1 MNKHYTSTVLGR
13 EISDLIDP
21 DHRRTDY
28 PGWPDVEEVQRIRTV
43 AARERGAVGR
53 AVAKTFTTGIRTGV
67 AGLIGRIRRAREN
80 RIAAAALSRL
90 NPRSLRD
97 IGVHADDIARLRSG
111 QVSVA
116 AFNAERAARSF
127 RGRHGGRVDNVITC
141 PPVPTAARP
150 AANQPRFANA
160 A

>member
-1 MNKHYTSTVLGR
+1 MKTYQTSSVLGR

-21 DHRRTDY
+21 DHRRADY
-28 PGWPDVEEVQRIRTV
+28 PGWPDVEEMQRLRLV

-53 AVAKTFTTGIRTGV
+53 AVARSFAAGIRTGV
-67 AGLIGRIRRAREN
+67 AGLIGRIRRSREN

-90 NPRSLRD
+90 NPRALSD
-97 IGVHADDIARLRSG
+97 IGIHADDIARLRSG
-111 QVSVA
+111 QISVA
-116 AFNAERAARSF
+116 EFNAERAARGF
-127 RGRHGGRVDNVITC
+127 RGRHGGQVDRVITC
-141 PPVPTAARP
+141 PPISGTAQP